1 MQSLDVQTTALFFAL
16 QNEAKRLG
24 IKRINSVMVLKGLLE
39 AEVSPIY
46 NAIFTQLDPHQY
58 PDFID
63 QCYVSYFYKN
73 TANVAN
79 KELSLGEKIKSKIY
93 HVVNEPKILYP
104 RISCIYGGKK
114 VEFDFDIDMRQV
126 LIVLD
131 EKTVKANI
139 LDLTKALVEVMPSK
153 VLKIF
158 RTFGLNIRLIKEQ
171 VSNLNLNQT
180 QNSSNATIPEE
191 LESFVTDLN
200 EKFKDKKCDISG
212 RDKECALVWQTLQKQ
227 TKRNVVLVGEPGVGK
242 TSIVEKVTCDILSGN
257 CPEEF
262 KNSRVLVLDV
272 NSSVA
277 GTMYRGQSEERYSE
291 LAKFLENTPD
301 VILFI
306 DEIHLI
312 RGAGACRDGEADLSN
327 AIKPILAGSKVR
339 VIGATTNDEYEKYF
353 SQDGAIKRRFRPIEV
368 KEPKSS
374 EVYSMLKKSIDTL
387 SKYHG
392 VTISEEMVEF
402 IILNSSCYNYETK
415 NPDRTKDLIDL
426 SMVVAKQQGKLE
438 VDKECV
444 LANFKYNIEQFNQM
458 PLSTK
463 KMIAY
468 HEAGHCILTM
478 CSPYLRDRKVLAV
491 SIMPADSYL
500 GVTVIET
507 NEEHIGD
514 ATMEY
519 HLDSIAMCLA
529 GRVAESVYTDKISS
543 GARSD
548 LEDATKEAHALIS
561 RYGMTEF
568 GANRVILAEVNSQ
581 KVMNKVNREID
592 KIIKKAMKRAEK
604 VIFEN
609 YDILITLV
617 DELVKNGIVSEKDL
631 ERIFKDKK

>member
-1 MQSLDVQTTALFFAL
+1 M
-16 QNEAKRLG
+16 
-24 IKRINSVMVLKGLLE
+24 
-39 AEVSPIY
+39 
-46 NAIFTQLDPHQY
+46 
-58 PDFID
+58 
-63 QCYVSYFYKN
+63 
-73 TANVAN
+73 
-79 KELSLGEKIKSKIY
+79 
-93 HVVNEPKILYP
+93 
-104 RISCIYGGKK
+104 
-114 VEFDFDIDMRQV
+114 
-126 LIVLD
+126 
-131 EKTVKANI
+131 
-139 LDLTKALVEVMPSK
+139 
-153 VLKIF
+153 
-158 RTFGLNIRLIKEQ
+158 
-171 VSNLNLNQT
+171 
-180 QNSSNATIPEE
+180 
-191 LESFVTDLN
+191 
-200 EKFKDKKCDISG
+200 
-212 RDKECALVWQTLQKQ
+212 
-227 TKRNVVLVGEPGVGK
+227 
-242 TSIVEKVTCDILSGN
+242 
-257 CPEEF
+257 
-262 KNSRVLVLDV
+262 
-272 NSSVA
+272 
-277 GTMYRGQSEERYSE
+277 
-291 LAKFLENTPD
+291 ENTPD

-568 GANRVILAEVNSQ
+568 GANRVILAEVNSH